1 MSIYPRYLRK
11 YMNKKVLQ
19 ENAGIKTDTIID
31 KMYFDSSELIR
42 EINTLI
48 ECRKKW
54 GHTQEQVAIECG
66 VSIPTIKR
74 SKKLLIE
81 APYYQEGAQLSRFNV
96 EHLDLAKLIGN

>member
-1 MSIYPRYLRK
+1 
-11 YMNKKVLQ
+11 MNKKILQ
-19 ENAGIKTDTIID
+19 GNAGIKTDTIID

-48 ECRKKW
+48 ECRRKW

-74 SKKLLIE
+74 FEKLKVDS
-81 APYYQEGAQLSRFNV
+81 LSLYLNYKQIFS
-96 EHLDLAKLIGN
+96 